1 MLQMNRPELIY
12 EIYQR
17 WIVAFKDTVFALH
30 EKSEDANNRQTGV
43 QLDRVDRAVVG
54 QANCGTDSNGYKR
67 PRNKLRRIVKA
78 VILAL
83 YAPEGPPAWM
93 KFTTIVE
100 EVNERLVTGG
110 YWPKAVH
117 SNTIKRALGELG
129 DQYNRAEPKVR
140 RA

>member
-1 MLQMNRPELIY
+1 
-12 EIYQR
+12 
-17 WIVAFKDTVFALH
+17 
-30 EKSEDANNRQTGV
+30 
-43 QLDRVDRAVVG
+43 
-54 QANCGTDSNGYKR
+54 
-67 PRNKLRRIVKA
+67 
-78 VILAL
+78 
-83 YAPEGPPAWM
+83 M